1 MVENPIADKRLLK
14 LIQQCRTKQILDYVK
29 KNGADYVASTNNE
42 KSDANETPSK
52 SSKPK
57 PAETNAHKIFVKSA
71 NDDLTVWNLAAIK
84 T

>member
-29 KNGADYVASTNNE
+29 KNGENYVASTNSE
-42 KSDANETPSK
+42 EAAANDTPSK

-57 PAETNAHKIFVKSA
+57 PAEINAHKIFVKA
-71 NDDLTVWNLAAIK
+71 ATDDLTVWKLSNSL
-84 T
+84 